1 MIKSKRLAKIVLALS
16 LIAAVLVFVEVSPA
30 VAQDPSSGPD
40 GSAAPALDVVT
51 TTVRDWLTIVGAI
64 LSIAVVI
71 GGGILAR
78 RNAQIFRAKSPH
90 VVISH
95 EVSHRPVGNNYVHI
109 FVTAVL
115 HNSSR
120 VHIEFLDGFAAIFQV
135 SPATDDDVEYLYEEV
150 FDIQQFANVQWPYLD
165 GVRHRWDKDGLLVE
179 PGETETEIFDF
190 IVQKEVQSVIVNTYF
205 YNSRV
210 VGKIPDNIE
219 LDAAERRKRKFR
231 RWMIEQGPLG
241 WGRASVYDMMRN
253 ESEDAN

>member
-1 MIKSKRLAKIVLALS
+1 MHRSRRAIAVILATVVV
-16 LIAAVLVFVEVSPA
+16 AAVFLLAAVEPA
-30 VAQDPSSGPD
+30 GAQGPD
-40 GSAAPALDVVT
+40 PDAEGSRESTFDVFTSMVK
-51 TTVRDWLTIVGAI
+51 DWLAIVGAA
-64 LSIAVVI
+64 LSIVVLI

-95 EVSHRPVGNNYVHI
+95 EVSHRPIGDSYVHI

-120 VHIEFLDGFAAIFQV
+120 VHIEFLDGFAVIFQV
-135 SPATDDDVEYLYEEV
+135 SPATDDDVESLYEEV
-150 FDIQQFANVQWPYLD
+150 FNTQQFANVQWPYLD

-190 IVQKEVQSVIVNTYF
+190 IVGRDVQSVIISTYF

-210 VGKIPDNIE
+210 VGKIPVDME
-219 LDAAERRKRKFR
+219 LDAVQRRKRKFR

-241 WGRASVYDMMRN
+241 WGRVSVYDMIDD
-253 ESEDAN
+253 E

>member
-1 MIKSKRLAKIVLALS
+1 MLATVIVAAVFLLAAVEPAEAQGPDLDADGSRASTFDVFTSMVKDWLAIAGAALS
-16 LIAAVLVFVEVSPA
+16 IVVL
-30 VAQDPSSGPD
+30 
-40 GSAAPALDVVT
+40 
-51 TTVRDWLTIVGAI
+51 
-64 LSIAVVI
+64 I

-78 RNAQIFRAKSPH
+78 RNAQIFRAESPH

-95 EVSHRPVGNNYVHI
+95 EVSHRQIGDSYVHV

-120 VHIEFLDGFAAIFQV
+120 VHIEFLDGFAVIFQV
-135 SPATDDDVEYLYEEV
+135 SPATDGDVESLYEEV
-150 FDIQQFANVQWPYLD
+150 FNTQQFANVQWPYLD

-190 IVQKEVQSVIVNTYF
+190 IVGKDVQSVIVSTYF

-210 VGKIPDNIE
+210 VGQILDDME
-219 LDAAERRKRKFR
+219 LDAVQRRKRRFR

-241 WGRASVYDMMRN
+241 WSRVSVHDMIDL
-253 ESEDAN
+253 E